1 MSDEFEIVIIG
12 AGMAGIACAI
22 ELQQS
27 GKTVLILE
35 KSRGVGGRMATRRL
49 YDTCADHGTCY
60 LSPKDRRFQ
69 QVFDRLIAAEI
80 VRSWT
85 STVHI
90 LDRDGNLSPDPDLYP
105 RYIAPAGMS
114 SIAKFLAAD
123 LDIRLDR
130 KVTKIEATGSGWRI
144 AIAGAPPT
152 EIFAKT
158 VISTI
163 PAPQAV
169 DLLEPI
175 AHSLPIDSIDQ
186 LRSIEFAPS
195 ITVMVGY
202 TPAQLAEWYAH
213 YPHVCAVSCPDDT
226 QLAWLGVDSS
236 KRDLAAPP
244 VFVLQSTA
252 EFAEHYIA
260 RNDPQQAATALL
272 SHAGD
277 RFLPWLAAPQWQQ
290 TQVWRYAFAKNPLT
304 VPYLQI
310 DHPAPLIL
318 TGDWCGGRK
327 VESAVLAGLAV
338 AELCLS
344 LGSNRVDK

>member
-1 MSDEFEIVIIG
+1 MNNKFEIAIIG
-12 AGMAGIACAI
+12 AGMAGITCAI
-22 ELQQS
+22 ELQRM
-27 GKTVLILE
+27 GKSVIILE

-49 YDTCADHGTCY
+49 FETIADHGTCY
-60 LSPKDRRFQ
+60 LSPQDPRFQ
-69 QVFDRLIAAEI
+69 KVFDRLIAAKI

-85 STVHI
+85 NTVHI
-90 LDRDGNLSPDPDLYP
+90 LDRGGKLWQAPDVQP

-114 SIAKFLAAD
+114 SIAKYLATG
-123 LDIRLDR
+123 LEIRLNQ
-130 KVTKIEATGSGWRI
+130 KAIEIKAQTDGWRI
-144 AIAGAPPT
+144 EIEGKPPT

-169 DLLEPI
+169 DLLAPI
-175 AHSLPIDSIDQ
+175 EQDLPSQVIQQ
-186 LRSIEFAPS
+186 LRSVEFYPS
-195 ITVMVGY
+195 ISTMVSY
-202 TPAQLAEWYAH
+202 TPAQLADWYEH
-213 YPHVCAVSCPDDT
+213 YPHVCAVTCQDDP

-236 KRDLAAPP
+236 KRDRPADP

-252 EFAEHYIA
+252 EFANRYPTPDDA
-260 RNDPQQAATALL
+260 QLATTALL
-272 SHAGD
+272 NHAGA
-277 RFLPWLAAPQWQQ
+277 RFLPWLSRPQWHQ

-310 DHPAPLIL
+310 EHPAPLIL

-338 AELCLS
+338 AELFES
-344 LGSNRVDK
+344 SI